1 MRTTSTRTIIIAL
14 LSALLSGKVNWLWER
29 GKFSARSRV
38 AVEGEV
44 PMPVM
49 RGRALLTV
57 EQSGAGAGSI
67 LLGSGLNN
75 QGLRLR
81 VLQEQAKGRGGAVT
95 GGFVI
100 LDVGNNTFSQSL
112 KSLLDKETNAEK
124 VMDVLRR
131 RHAGCGNIANTN
143 VLVLEQL

>member
-1 MRTTSTRTIIIAL
+1 L

-29 GKFSARSRV
+29 GKFFGPSGV

-49 RGRALLTV
+49 RGRALFTV
-57 EQSGAGAGSI
+57 EHSGAGVGSI

-81 VLQEQAKGRGGAVT
+81 VLQEQAKGQVGAIT

-100 LDVGNNTFSQSL
+100 LDVGKNTFSQSL
-112 KSLLDKETNAEK
+112 KPLLDQETDAET
-124 VMDVLRR
+124 VMGVLRR
-131 RHAGCGNIANTN
+131 RHAGCANVANTN
-143 VLVLEQL
+143 ILVLEQPSEQLESV